1 MMMNP
6 MKSTIDVLEAR
17 FGGPFV
23 SAPKIG
29 FGDLSLLILNSG
41 SRVDWLAV

>member
-1 MMMNP
+1 MTMNP

-29 FGDLSLLILNSG
+29 FGDLSLLVLNPR